1 MINSISFGS
10 SPWYILLCILVG
22 LVGSAILYYQDK
34 KFDDAPAWSRWLMPI
49 LRFLGLTA
57 VALLLLAPVFKTLD
71 EETKKPIVVI
81 AEDNSQSI
89 VNGLEAPEITAQ
101 KNAINTLADGLGEA
115 YDVRRITFGDELRES
130 AVDSFISPVSN
141 ISSAIEYVDDNYGD
155 QNLGALVMVTD
166 GIYNE
171 GKNPLYLQGN
181 MTAPI
186 YSVALG
192 DTTQRRDLWINNVFH
207 NKIAYLNDKFTIQV
221 DVSAFNLAGRSS
233 RLTVE
238 KVVSG
243 NTSTAHTEVLNIN
256 DNDYFDTREIILP
269 ADVVG
274 INQYRISVSPVQE
287 ELTTANNYKDIY
299 VEVLDARQKILLYAD
314 GPHPDLGALKTI
326 ITGNENYEV
335 DILFAG
341 DNVELN
347 DYDLVVFHNLPSG
360 KNKINNIL
368 EQMDRRDISR
378 LFIVGATVD
387 MASLNTAQNLLSIRG
402 NTSVLED
409 IQATFEPNFTA
420 FTLSIET
427 KNSVSRFPPL
437 SAPFGEYEAGMNAQV
452 LFNQRI
458 KKIDTEA
465 PLLLFQASSSA
476 NTGVWVGEGIW
487 RWRLFNHLEYGN
499 IERVSEIVNKTI
511 QFVTTKE
518 DKRKFRVNIAEN
530 VYQENDDVIFDAQL
544 YNDNYE
550 LINGPESKLTISGP
564 DGEQYNFVF
573 NKTSNYY
580 TLNARRFPPGNYA
593 YSAEVSFN
601 GEQLTDGGRFSVQD
615 IQVELYD
622 LTARH
627 GLLYSLSEGSGGVTT
642 SVNDI
647 DRIKDH
653 IMNNGNIKPVV
664 YSSTRSMSILH
675 YKWLFFTILLFLA
688 AEWFLRRYM
697 GRY

>member
-1 MINSISFGS
+1 
-10 SPWYILLCILVG
+10 
-22 LVGSAILYYQDK
+22 
-34 KFDDAPAWSRWLMPI
+34 MPI

-274 INQYRISVSPVQE
+274 INHYRISVSPVQE

-550 LINGPESKLTISGP
+550 LINDPESKLTISGP

-601 GEQLTDGGRFSVQD
+601 GETLTDGGRFSVQD

-642 SVNDI
+642 SVSDI